1 MQDYK
6 KMYYMLF
13 NEITDIIAKLQ
24 EIQRKAEEMFVNQ
37 DNILFTNFDEN
48 NNKD

>member
-13 NEITDIIAKLQ
+13 NEITDIIVKLQ
-24 EIQRKAEEMFVNQ
+24 DIQRKAEEMFVNQ
-37 DNILFTNFDEN
+37 DNILFMNFDEN